1 MFPEVYMTGL
11 LLLGYKSPSKMMTV
25 CPHHKD
31 LILEETL
38 QVRQSKVYNFP
49 LPSFKGSKVK
59 GSKDLPQL

>member
-1 MFPEVYMTGL
+1 
-11 LLLGYKSPSKMMTV
+11 MMTV
-25 CPHHKD
+25 CPHLKD